1 MERYQR
7 FFFRLTALNTGKKQE
22 EKNSIVEQGREI
34 AEEPWW
40 IQDERVGEEVEEEEE
55 EKEEEE
61 GTEYDQ
67 QNKGQEQ
74 EREVEGDFP
83 EVEQDGAWMDDM
95 NREALSKI
103 QEEKEVQRV
112 MKQMLRSLS
121 GMLKQ
126 EEKMLKQEKEENLSV
141 TKRNVVP
148 MIG

>member
-34 AEEPWW
+34 AGEPWW
-40 IQDERVGEEVEEEEE
+40 IQDERVGEEEGE
-55 EKEEEE
+55 EKEEEEE

-74 EREVEGDFP
+74 GREVEGDFP
-83 EVEQDGAWMDDM
+83 EVQQDGAWMDDM

-126 EEKMLKQEKEENLSV
+126 EEKENLSV